1 MGEEPDGHYTLPE
14 DYAALYVQFAAALH
28 RVDPKLKLGGPI
40 FTGENKDIEVWPDQ
54 DGKASFTGRFIDYLK
69 AQGKLSE
76 LAFFSF
82 EHYPVDPGK
91 VQWSNL
97 YDEAYLVQHIMDVW
111 REDGVPANVPFLITE
126 SNLSSASSEAYMDIW
141 GGLWLAD
148 YIGAFLSGGG
158 SAVYYFHYMPEP
170 IGRGHNGSPG
180 TFNFFSADTDFKI
193 KQPLS
198 QFFVS
203 QLLNL
208 EWVQPGNAAHKIF
221 PAASDIR
228 DGAGHVLV
236 TVYAA
241 LRPDGQWSLLIIN
254 KDQENA
260 HAVRISFDDAAK
272 KSVATFTGPVTVTA
286 FGKAQYAWHPLLNG
300 GTADPDG
307 PALQSTAIATASTEF
322 LLPAASVSVLRG
334 VISAAKTGAK

>member
-1 MGEEPDGHYTLPE
+1 
-14 DYAALYVQFAAALH
+14 
-28 RVDPKLKLGGPI
+28 
-40 FTGENKDIEVWPDQ
+40 
-54 DGKASFTGRFIDYLK
+54 
-69 AQGKLSE
+69 
-76 LAFFSF
+76 
-82 EHYPVDPGK
+82 
-91 VQWSNL
+91 
-97 YDEAYLVQHIMDVW
+97 MDVW
-111 REDGVPANVPFLITE
+111 REDGVPANVPFFITE

-170 IGRGHNGSPG
+170 TGRGHNGSPG
-180 TFNFFSADTDFKI
+180 TFNFFSADRDFKI

-198 QFFVS
+198 QYFVS

-208 EWVQPGNAAHKIF
+208 EWVQPGDGAHKIF

-236 TVYAA
+236 TTYAV

-260 HAVRISFDDAAK
+260 HTVSISFDDAAK
-272 KSVATFTGPVTVTA
+272 KSGATFTGPVSVTT
-286 FGKAQYAWHPLLNG
+286 FGKAQYAWHPNLNG

-307 PALQSTAIATASTEF
+307 PVLKSNANATASTEF
-322 LLPAASVSVLRG
+322 SLPAASVTVLRG
-334 VISAAKTGAK
+334 VISAAKAHAK